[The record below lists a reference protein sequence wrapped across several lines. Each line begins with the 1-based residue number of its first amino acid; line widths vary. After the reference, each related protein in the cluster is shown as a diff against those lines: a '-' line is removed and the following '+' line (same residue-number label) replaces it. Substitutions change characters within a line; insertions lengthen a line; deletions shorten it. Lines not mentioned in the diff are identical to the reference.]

1 MSDIK
6 SRIRKLLA
14 MAESTSEHEAKTALL
29 KARALMAEAKLTQAD
44 LDDVRNDKIGRRD
57 TEHTASKTKN
67 FWMTALAATIGE
79 RYCCKPVM
87 KYKTG
92 GRLYH
97 MGFVGFESDLD
108 VCVEVYNYAVGYV
121 KGQIRLME
129 KELRSRNYTGV
140 EIRKIANGYG
150 YGFTAG
156 LEDAYKTQDEK
167 QKEYGL
173 VLVTPKEVSDALRGV
188 AEMSSAPSENSTR
201 YSRYAEGYENGKN
214 FTANGLK
221 EARQSARQIA

>member
-1 MSDIK
+1 MSDLKMRIK
-6 SRIRKLLA
+6 KLLA

-44 LDDVRNDKIGRRD
+44 LDDVRNDKIGRRE
-57 TEHTASKTKN
+57 TEHIVSKTKN
-67 FWMTALAATIGE
+67 FWMTGLAATIGE
-79 RYCCKPVM
+79 RYCCKTVL

-92 GRLYH
+92 GRLYRI
-97 MGFVGFESDLD
+97 GFIGFESDLD
-108 VCVEVYNYAVGYV
+108 VCVEVYDYAVGYV
-121 KGQIRLME
+121 KGQIRLIE
-129 KELRSRNYTGV
+129 KELRARDYTGV

-173 VLVTPKEVSDALRGV
+173 VLVTPKEVTDALRGV
-188 AEMSSAPSENSTR
+188 GEISSAPTQNSTR
-201 YSRYAEGYENGKN
+201 YSRYADGYESGKN

-221 EARQSARQIA
+221 QATQNTCQIA